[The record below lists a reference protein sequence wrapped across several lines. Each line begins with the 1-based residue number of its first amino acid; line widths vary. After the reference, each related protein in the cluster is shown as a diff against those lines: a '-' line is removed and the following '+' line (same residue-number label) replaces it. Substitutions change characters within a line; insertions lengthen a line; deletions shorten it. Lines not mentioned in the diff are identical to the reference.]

1 MRDLERGT
9 QLANR
14 YTLVRK
20 LGKGGMAETWLATDR
35 MTKAAV
41 ALKISVD
48 ERLET
53 DALRRE
59 WQLSL
64 RLVHAH
70 IVRVF
75 EFHDDED
82 GAFYSQQY
90 IDGPDAGILTGLS
103 ANEVLAPIALIVDAL
118 AYAHGKN
125 IVHRD
130 IKASNILFD
139 ANGSPYLID
148 FGVAATVAEVQGGGS
163 LIASSPAQLRGEPA
177 AAADDIFALGGLIFE
192 LLSGR
197 SPYGSGT
204 TREDIK
210 LRVPDALTA
219 ADGGAIPAAVATLV
233 ENMLD
238 KEAARRPDA
247 ESIARQ
253 LRNAGIQP
261 GPVSADRIDRPRGA
275 GDEIITSDRAAR
287 RPQGTTVTTSSA
299 AAPAGDGFNP
309 RVVLAA
315 MSVLLLLLIGVVFFL
330 PGAVEE
336 QAVTSETAAG
346 DAQVDAPEEL
356 TDPVEGLPQRDER
369 VQARESAENVLGQL
383 LAKIRTLEGRAV
395 ERWGGLSWKQVEEA
409 YRQGDAEYLARNYEA
424 AEQRYADAL
433 ENIEPL
439 LDQVDVVF
447 RNTMRDAEDALE
459 NADVAAAVRLYGLA
473 VAISP
478 SHGPARAG
486 LLRAQNLDAVL
497 ALTEQALSHERNLE
511 LDAARQ
517 SFEKAIEIDPE
528 WTVAVDG
535 RQRVLAAINQMQF
548 DARMTEGLNALAD
561 RDYRAARAAF
571 RRASELQPGSPEP
584 ADGLLAVE
592 QEIRL
597 DSIAAL
603 EREGRLQEAGEQWR
617 AAVDTYT
624 KALELD
630 DNLTFAREGLAR
642 ATKMKNLHAQ
652 LQSYIDDPDSLSA
665 PRTMQAATTTLLDI
679 TRMATIGP
687 RLASERDELSRLLK
701 RAATP
706 LTVELLSDN
715 ATDVSI
721 YKVGKLGAFDRT
733 ELTLRPGTYVAVGSR
748 PGYRDV
754 RLEFRVAP
762 EIDMQPVVVRCEERI

>member
-14 YTLVRK
+14 YTLVQK

-48 ERLET
+48 ARLET

-90 IDGPDAGILTGLS
+90 IDGPDAGILTGLP
-103 ANEVLAPIALIVDAL
+103 ANEVLAPIALIVEAL

-130 IKASNILFD
+130 IKANNILFD

-163 LIASSPAQLRGEPA
+163 LIASSPEQLRGEPA

-219 ADGGAIPAAVATLV
+219 ADGGALVPEIATLV
-233 ENMLD
+233 EYMLD
-238 KEAARRPDA
+238 KDAARRPDA
-247 ESIARQ
+247 ESVARQ

-275 GDEIITSDRAAR
+275 GDEIIATDSAAR
-287 RPQGTTVTTSSA
+287 RLQGTTSTATAATTGA
-299 AAPAGDGFNP
+299 DGFNP
-309 RVVLAA
+309 RVVVAA
-315 MSVLLLLLIGVVFFL
+315 LSVLLLLLIGVVFFL

-336 QAVTSETAAG
+336 QPATSVG
-346 DAQVDAPEEL
+346 DTQVDTPEEK

-369 VQARESAENVLGQL
+369 VQARESAEKVLGQL

-395 ERWGGLSWKQVEEA
+395 ERWGGLSWKQVEDA
-409 YRQGDAEYLARNYEA
+409 YRQGDAEYLARNYDA

-433 ENIEPL
+433 SRIEPL

-447 RNTMRDAEDALE
+447 RNTLRDAEDALE

-517 SFEKAIEIDPE
+517 SFERAIEIDPE

-535 RQRVLAAINQMQF
+535 LQRVLAAINDMQF

-571 RRASELQPGSPEP
+571 RRAGELQPGSPEP
-584 ADGLLAVE
+584 SDGLLAVE

-597 DSIAAL
+597 DGIAAL
-603 EREGRLQEAGEQWR
+603 EREGRLQEAGEQWQV
-617 AAVDTYT
+617 AVDTYT

-630 DNLTFAREGLAR
+630 GNLTFAREGLAR

-652 LQSYIDDPDSLSA
+652 LQSYTDDPDSLSA

-679 TRMATIGP
+679 TRMSTIGP

-762 EIDMQPVVVRCEERI
+762 EIDMQPVVVRCEEKI